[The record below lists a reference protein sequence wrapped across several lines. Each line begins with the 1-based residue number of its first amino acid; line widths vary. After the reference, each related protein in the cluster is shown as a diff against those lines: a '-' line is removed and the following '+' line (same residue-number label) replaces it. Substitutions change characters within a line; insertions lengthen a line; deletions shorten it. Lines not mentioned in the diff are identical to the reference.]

1 MRAFSAIESKNILH
15 YIVNVSRFKVV
26 LIRHFRKF
34 LTFTLLSAPFGL
46 LLSVCFKSDSRQLDP
61 VSWSLLVKF
70 IKRILNRRYKGK
82 NHTYIRYVLEI
93 PAKFNRKIA
102 AYSEMTFEVHLTSS
116 ETSTQEVLTIALV
129 GIRQHKG
136 SAPAT

>member
-1 MRAFSAIESKNILH
+1 VKSFSAIESKNILH
-15 YIVNVSRFKVV
+15 YIVNVSWFSCSDST
-26 LIRHFRKF
+26 LENF
-34 LTFTLLSAPFGL
+34 LTFNLPSAPLGL
-46 LLSVCFKSDSRQLDP
+46 FLIDCFKSDSRQLDP

-102 AYSEMTFEVHLTSS
+102 DYSEMTFEIHLTSS
-116 ETSTQEVLTIALV
+116 ETLTQEVLTIALV
-129 GIRQHKG
+129 GIKRHKG
-136 SAPAT
+136 STPAT